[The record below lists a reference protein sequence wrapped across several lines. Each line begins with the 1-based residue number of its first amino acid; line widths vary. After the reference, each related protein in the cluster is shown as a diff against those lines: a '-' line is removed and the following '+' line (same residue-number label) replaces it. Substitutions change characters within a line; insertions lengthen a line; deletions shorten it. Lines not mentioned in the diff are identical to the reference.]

1 MTTRQEQHWLV
12 GHRNDTQS
20 HMTVLEM
27 LQSTVEAASRVRA
40 SAQVGPGSVA
50 KKNSHACTS
59 L

>member
-40 SAQVGPGSVA
+40 LTGNKSISMAV
-50 KKNSHACTS
+50 
-59 L
+59 